1 MRTLTLF
8 LILCFGSLAFA
19 DDFKTISG
27 KEYKN
32 AKVSRVEPDGIVIAF
47 SGGIVKLPFTEL
59 PSEIQKKYGYD
70 PQAAA
75 AFQQQTYQGDVLR
88 ARQLAEANEKRQQE
102 LEAQRRSQPQP
113 TPPPTAPGER
123 QSAASSMH
131 GSALD
136 QRPSGPTLAIYAR
149 VMQVVDEGLLVTV
162 RETNNIGTERIPN
175 RATVLVIGNFPGVYD
190 DDKVQVVGR
199 LVGSNE
205 YTTVMGSKRTVR
217 ALADASVTKL
227 TEFPQ

>member
-1 MRTLTLF
+1 MKTLAF
-8 LILCFGSLAFA
+8 LILCVGSVVLA
-19 DDFKTISG
+19 DDFKTTEG

-32 AKVSRVEPDGIVIAF
+32 VTVSRVEPDGIVIAF

-59 PSEIQKKYGYD
+59 SPELQKKYGYD

-102 LEAQRRSQPQP
+102 LEAQSKSQPQP
-113 TPPPTAPGER
+113 STTPPAPAER
-123 QSAASSMH
+123 QSVASSMH

-136 QRPSGPTLAIYAR
+136 QRPSGPTLAIYGR

-162 RETNNIGTERIPN
+162 RETNTIGTEQIPN

-190 DDKVQVVGR
+190 DDKVQVAGR
-199 LVGSNE
+199 LVGWNE